1 MIERTIQQKLE
12 AELFKGKVIVIL
24 GPRQVGKTTLMKT
37 LVAKYENANWLNAD
51 EADIKSGIEDA
62 ATSTKLRQI
71 IGPRAELVI
80 IDEAQQIVGIGH
92 KIKLLYDSYSDLQI
106 VVSGSSA
113 LDLHNSLD
121 EPLTGRKV
129 EYHLFPFSSD
139 ELAINTSLLEEQRKL
154 ETRLIYGSY
163 PEVINNPGR
172 EKEVL
177 VELSNSYLYKDILIF
192 DGIKK
197 SSFIQKLLVALALQ
211 VGSEVRYHELAKTIG
226 NIDPATVEKYLD
238 ILEKMFVIYKLPA
251 FSRNLRNELKKGKK
265 YYFYDNGIRNILINN
280 FNYLEFR
287 QDKGALWENYLL
299 IERWKKNSYNSRH
312 VLRYF
317 WRTHDQAEID
327 YIEEIDGTLHAFE
340 FKWKKGKKRFPV
352 SFLTAYPTHTTQ
364 VVTQDN
370 YLEFVSALNY

>member
-1 MIERTIQQKLE
+1 MITRTIYQDIRH
-12 AELFKGKVIVIL
+12 ELSQGKVIVLL
-24 GPRQVGKTTLMKT
+24 GPRQVGKTTLLKELLTESM
-37 LVAKYENANWLNAD
+37 NGQWFNAD
-51 EADIKSGIEDA
+51 EGDIREAIENA
-62 ATSTKLRQI
+62 STSTQLRNI
-71 IGPRAELVI
+71 IGANTQIVI
-80 IDEAQQIVGIGH
+80 IDEAQQIKGIGH
-92 KIKLLYDSYSDLQI
+92 KVKLLYDTYPELQI
-106 VVSGSSA
+106 ILSGSSS
-113 LDLHNSLD
+113 LDLHDALD

-129 EYHLFPFSSD
+129 EFHLFPLSNI
-139 ELAINTSLLEEQRKL
+139 ELAEDTSAMEEQRKL

-163 PEVINNPGR
+163 PEVINNPGKER
-172 EKEVL
+172 EVL
-177 VELSNSYLYKDILIF
+177 LELSNSYLYKDILIF

-197 SSFIQKLLVALALQ
+197 SSFIQKLLQALAFQL
-211 VGSEVRYHELAKTIG
+211 GSEVRYHELAQTVG

-280 FNYLEFR
+280 FSYLEFR

-299 IERWKKNSYNSRH
+299 VERWKRNSYARRH

-340 FKWKKGKKRFPV
+340 FKWKKGKKRFPK
-352 SFLTAYPTHTTQ
+352 SFLEAYPEHSTE
-364 VVTQDN
+364 VVNREN
-370 YLEFVSALNY
+370 YVAFLSEE